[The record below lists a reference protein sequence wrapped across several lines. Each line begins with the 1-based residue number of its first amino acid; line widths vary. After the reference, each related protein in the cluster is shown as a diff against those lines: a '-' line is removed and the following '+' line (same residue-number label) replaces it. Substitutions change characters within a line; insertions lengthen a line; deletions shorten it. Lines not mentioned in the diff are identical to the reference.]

1 MRKLHI
7 EVLVSSDLTRAWE
20 TARILGEA
28 WRIGVRCDAD
38 LRERELGAWTG
49 LTEVEIASR
58 WPAEL
63 ARLRSGDPDADP
75 GGGETL
81 GQLRDRVA
89 RALDRL
95 SAFRGRRVAVVTH
108 LGVIQLLRPDFEPQH
123 ATACLTRFEGCR
135 ALLEGA
141 GSGRPAD
148 LDLERASPVCWGPTR
163 GGRG

>member
-7 EVLVSSDLTRAWE
+7 EVLVSSDLARAWE

-28 WRIGVRCDAD
+28 WRIEVPCDAD

-49 LTEVEIASR
+49 LTEAEIASR
-58 WPAEL
+58 WPGEL

-81 GQLRDRVA
+81 GQLRGRVA

-95 SAFRGRRVAVVTH
+95 SSLCGRRVAVVTH
-108 LGVIQLLRPDFEPQH
+108 LGVIQLLRPDVEPHH
-123 ATACLTRFEGCR
+123 ATAYLTSFEACR
-135 ALLEGA
+135 AMLVESGC
-141 GSGRPAD
+141 GRPAD
-148 LDLERASPVCWGPTR
+148 LDLEPAAPVCWGPTR